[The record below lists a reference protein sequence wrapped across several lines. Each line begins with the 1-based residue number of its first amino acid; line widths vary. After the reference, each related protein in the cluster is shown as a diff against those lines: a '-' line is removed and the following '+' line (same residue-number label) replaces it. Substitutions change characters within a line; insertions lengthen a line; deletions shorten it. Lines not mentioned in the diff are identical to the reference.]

1 MLNFFIALLVG
12 WPAILVTVILAI
24 MGLAKRDHRFLIGA
38 AILAFPFS
46 WYISGFP
53 FIQSLTFLLP
63 LLPFGS
69 AYALRRDHEMIAW
82 VLSIIYLLTVLLF
95 LFAVLA
101 GNQ

>member
-1 MLNFFIALLVG
+1 MLNFILSLLVG
-12 WPAILVTVILAI
+12 WPAVLATVILAI
-24 MGLAKRDHRFLIGA
+24 IGLIKRDYRFLVGA

-46 WYISGFP
+46 WYVSGFP
-53 FIQSLTFLLP
+53 LVRSFTFLLP

-82 VLSIIYLLTVLLF
+82 VLSIIYLLSVLLF

-101 GNQ
+101 GN